1 MGRAI
6 KQFHARREEEE
17 DSMNGK
23 YPIALGSG
31 ELGCRF
37 QRELQGGNAAEQWE
51 GSSGALDCTKQQQQQ
66 KKTILN
72 KLVGFQLFQLTRAG
86 C

>member
-1 MGRAI
+1 
-6 KQFHARREEEE
+6 
-17 DSMNGK
+17 MNGK
-23 YPIALGSG
+23 YPIALGLG

-66 KKTILN
+66 KKNNLEQTCWFSAFSVDKSRLLKVSSTDCVILS
-72 KLVGFQLFQLTRAG
+72 

>member
-1 MGRAI
+1 
-6 KQFHARREEEE
+6 
-17 DSMNGK
+17 MNGK

-51 GSSGALDCTKQQQQQ
+51 GSSGALDCTKQQQQNKT
-66 KKTILN
+66 KKINFEQTCWFSAFSVDESRLLKVSSTDCVILS
-72 KLVGFQLFQLTRAG
+72 